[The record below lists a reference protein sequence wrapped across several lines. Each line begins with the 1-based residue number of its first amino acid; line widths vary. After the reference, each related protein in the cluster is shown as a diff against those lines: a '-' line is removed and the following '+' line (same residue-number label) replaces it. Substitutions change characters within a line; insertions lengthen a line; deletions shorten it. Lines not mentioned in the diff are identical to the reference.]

1 MGLVHLKWEG
11 ANSHAVIAP
20 EQPLPEKA
28 NYLIGNDPSQWH
40 TNLSAYG
47 RVHYQNLYPGI
58 DLVFYGNQTQLEYD
72 FVVAPHADPKTINI
86 SIQGADQIAIEADGS
101 LAFSVQG
108 RVTRFNSPA
117 VYQIA
122 NGARRDIAAGY
133 KLRGNSVSFMVGAYD
148 EQLPLVIDPVLS
160 YSTFLGGLG
169 IGTPMGV
176 AVDSAGS
183 AYVCGYTTSTLTNL
197 VTPGAFQTTNRGGD
211 VVFPSAGSDCFVAKI
226 GSAGTNLLYYT
237 FLGSSEEDVAYGIT
251 VDSFGNA
258 YLTGYTL
265 GDDFPITAN
274 AFTSTNRAYADN
286 LKNNDNDGQ
295 EGFITKLNTNGSQLI
310 YSTYLGNSY
319 GSLPAAIALDAQ
331 NNIYVGGMTL
341 IDFPVTN
348 AIQPTSDLLSLS
360 SYSGDANVFDRRDG
374 FITELSS
381 NGQYLVYSTI
391 FTLRVI
397 PIRRIFPSKTRHKR
411 ITGVAPLM
419 HLRLS

>member
-1 MGLVHLKWEG
+1 MNKNAHFGLRQVLFVVALFQTLSVLVSQAGSPPSAVNVFTNYGQTPLRFEPNVGQADPQAQYISRGNGYAMYFLPTEIVLALDVSTNARPPQRGSMFPVNHPQSRSMGLVHLKWEG

-211 VVFPSAGSDCFVAKI
+211 VVCRFRLFCG
-226 GSAGTNLLYYT
+226 
-237 FLGSSEEDVAYGIT
+237 EDW
-251 VDSFGNA
+251 
-258 YLTGYTL
+258 
-265 GDDFPITAN
+265 
-274 AFTSTNRAYADN
+274 
-286 LKNNDNDGQ
+286 
-295 EGFITKLNTNGSQLI
+295 
-310 YSTYLGNSY
+310 
-319 GSLPAAIALDAQ
+319 
-331 NNIYVGGMTL
+331 
-341 IDFPVTN
+341 
-348 AIQPTSDLLSLS
+348 
-360 SYSGDANVFDRRDG
+360 
-374 FITELSS
+374 
-381 NGQYLVYSTI
+381 
-391 FTLRVI
+391 
-397 PIRRIFPSKTRHKR
+397 
-411 ITGVAPLM
+411 
-419 HLRLS
+419 